1 MPPQVK
7 SPYCKH
13 CKRSEAFTLV
23 EILVV
28 VAIVAILAGLLA
40 ANYGPALANV
50 KQSRSSANLRIL
62 GSALGLYLGDNEN
75 LYPLM
80 CEAGYA
86 APYWSQGI
94 APYLPESRTGYWK
107 KVTTGAHFRQSP
119 ALMDPLLRND
129 RHQILG
135 DYGVNNAI
143 FRYNKS
149 RLSAAL
155 LIQPSRTV
163 TIMTAET
170 PAYEPSA
177 GSWFI
182 ETVNYV
188 ADPNYPYRPGDR
200 GTGKILALFGDG
212 HTEAIPLEFF
222 IRDRADLLLP
232 RL

>member
-1 MPPQVK
+1 MSPQVN
-7 SPYCKH
+7 SPFS
-13 CKRSEAFTLV
+13 KRYSCRKGFSLV

-28 VAIVAILAGLLA
+28 VAVVGILAGLLM
-40 ANYGPALANV
+40 ANYGPAMANV
-50 KQSRSSANLRIL
+50 KQTRSSANLRVL
-62 GSALGLYLGDNEN
+62 GSALGLYLADNEN

-86 APYWSQGI
+86 APYWSQ
-94 APYLPESRTGYWK
+94 AMVSYLPESRTGYWK
-107 KVTTGAHFRQSP
+107 KATTGAPFRQSP

-129 RHQILG
+129 RHQTLG

-149 RLSAAL
+149 HLSAAL
-155 LIQPSRTV
+155 LIEPSRTV

-170 PAYEPSA
+170 PAYEPPA
-177 GSWFI
+177 GGWFI

-188 ADPNYPYRPGDR
+188 ADPNYTYRPGDR
-200 GTGKILALFGDG
+200 GAGKILALFADG
-212 HTEAIPLEFF
+212 HTEAIPLEIF

-232 RL
+232 KL